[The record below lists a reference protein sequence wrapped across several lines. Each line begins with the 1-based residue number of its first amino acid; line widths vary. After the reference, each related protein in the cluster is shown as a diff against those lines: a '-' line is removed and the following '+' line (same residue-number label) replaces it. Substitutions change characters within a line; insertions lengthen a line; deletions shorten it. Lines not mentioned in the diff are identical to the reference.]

1 MRNLCKITYA
11 ERDESLERKKIMNEH
26 VKKKKRIRSMTMS
39 GNNVEKMI
47 TSSSRS
53 IVLER

>member
-1 MRNLCKITYA
+1 M
-11 ERDESLERKKIMNEH
+11 IMNEQA
-26 VKKKKRIRSMTMS
+26 KGKRIRTMTMS
-39 GNNVEKMI
+39 ENNVEKMI